1 MIKVDIKMNRELI
14 CKEGEYDVEDI
25 LFTLD
30 RCHAEYGFKKETHDD
45 GMVTYWG
52 KDDRDDFG
60 YFGAIIMA
68 LKKEEWFTKY
78 VDKWYW
84 YNNSCMPYEDWF
96 RQEDILKELGLG
108 ESA

>member
-1 MIKVDIKMNRELI
+1 MIKVEVKMNIDLI
-14 CKEGEYDVEDI
+14 KDVGEYKPESILDAIDKNYMEVAARKEVYEDG
-25 LFTLD
+25 TV
-30 RCHAEYGFKKETHDD
+30 C
-45 GMVTYWG
+45 YWG
-52 KDDRDDFG
+52 NGDRNDFG
-60 YFGAIIMA
+60 RFGAIIMA
-68 LKKEEWFTKY
+68 MKTADWFTKY